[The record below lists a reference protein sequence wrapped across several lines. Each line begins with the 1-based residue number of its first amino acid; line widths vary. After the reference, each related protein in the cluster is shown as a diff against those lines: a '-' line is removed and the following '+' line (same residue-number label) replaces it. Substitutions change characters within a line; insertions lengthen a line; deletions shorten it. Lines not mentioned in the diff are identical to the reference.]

1 MEPTTVMRELILG
14 GARSG
19 KSRMAEVKAN
29 ASDLDVTYIAT
40 ATIYDDEM
48 QQRVNRHKDDRPNHW
63 SLIEEPI
70 YLADT
75 IAAITSPQCILVDCL
90 TLWVTNLLMKEDD
103 IFFAEQKTAL
113 LTAIRNS
120 QCNLI
125 LVSNETGM
133 GVIPMGAITRRFV
146 DESGWLHQE
155 IATIVEQVTLSIAGL
170 PHVLK
175 SHTA

>member
-1 MEPTTVMRELILG
+1 MRELILG

-19 KSRMAEVKAN
+19 KSRMAEEKAK
-29 ASDLDVTYIAT
+29 ASGLDITYIAT

-48 QQRVNRHKDDRPNHW
+48 QQRVNRHKDDRPDHW

-75 IAAITSPQCILVDCL
+75 IAAIAYPQCILVDCL

-103 IFFAEQKTAL
+103 VFFAEQKAAL
-113 LTAIRNS
+113 LKAINNS
-120 QCNLI
+120 QCHLI

-133 GVIPMGAITRRFV
+133 GVIPMGEITRRFV

-155 IATIVEQVTLSIAGL
+155 IAATVEQVTLCVAGL

-175 SHTA
+175 SHAV

>member
-1 MEPTTVMRELILG
+1 MRELIRELILG

-29 ASDLDVTYIAT
+29 ASGLDVTYIAT

-48 QQRVNRHKDDRPNHW
+48 QQRVNRHKDDRPKHW

-103 IFFAEQKTAL
+103 VFFAEQKTAL
-113 LTAIRNS
+113 LKAIHNS
-120 QCNLI
+120 QCHLI

-133 GVIPMGAITRRFV
+133 GVIPMGNITRRFV

-155 IATIVEQVTLSIAGL
+155 IAAMVEQVTLSVAGL
-170 PHVLK
+170 PHILK
-175 SHTA
+175 PHTA

>member
-1 MEPTTVMRELILG
+1 
-14 GARSG
+14 
-19 KSRMAEVKAN
+19 
-29 ASDLDVTYIAT
+29 
-40 ATIYDDEM
+40 
-48 QQRVNRHKDDRPNHW
+48 
-63 SLIEEPI
+63 
-70 YLADT
+70 
-75 IAAITSPQCILVDCL
+75 PQCILVDCL

-103 IFFAEQKTAL
+103 VFFSEQKTAL

-155 IATIVEQVTLSIAGL
+155 IAAIVEQVTLSVAGL

-175 SHTA
+175 SHTT

>member
-1 MEPTTVMRELILG
+1 MRELILG

-19 KSRMAEVKAN
+19 KSRMAEAKAN
-29 ASDLDVTYIAT
+29 ASGLNVTYIAT

-48 QQRVNRHKDDRPNHW
+48 QQRVNRHKNDRPNHW

-70 YLADT
+70 YLADA
-75 IAAITSPQCILVDCL
+75 IAAITPPQCILIDCL

-103 IFFAEQKTAL
+103 AFFAEQKTAL
-113 LTAIRNS
+113 LTVIRNS

-133 GVIPMGAITRRFV
+133 GVIPMGSITRRFV

-155 IATIVEQVTLSIAGL
+155 IAATVEQVTLSVAGL